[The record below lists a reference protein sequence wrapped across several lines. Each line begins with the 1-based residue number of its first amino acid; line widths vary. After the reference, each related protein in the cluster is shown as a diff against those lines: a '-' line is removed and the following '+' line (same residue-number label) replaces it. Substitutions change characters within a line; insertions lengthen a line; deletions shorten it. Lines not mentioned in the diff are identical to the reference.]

1 VKPRHVMLKRLRRYF
16 RHKPTDSDPEDSDPY
31 DPMPPKTYA
40 RPDASQITTS
50 RTLYYAQQG
59 RSLIPSAG
67 KPSPSYAGKVRVGPR
82 TTPDSS
88 AAQYWAARAVTA
100 EVLLAERSKHANELR
115 GVIHEEDAKRR
126 DEIVALHGA
135 HEARQRKMEWIVI
148 CCVVVL
154 AVVVLGLLVTHSRTP
169 PRHAGASHFTI
180 PVLSPFT
187 SVVEH
192 ETSAWGARII
202 IPGLM
207 IAATLA
213 WGVFRHW
220 TSQKWLR

>member
-1 VKPRHVMLKRLRRYF
+1 MLKNLRRRF
-16 RHKPTDSDPEDSDPY
+16 RQSPTDSDP
-31 DPMPPKTYA
+31 MPHANTNA
-40 RPDASQITTS
+40 QAATS

-59 RSLIPSAG
+59 PLLIPSAG
-67 KPSPSYAGKVRVGPR
+67 KPFPSYAKSGGAASCPA
-82 TTPDSS
+82 PDSS
-88 AAQYWAARAVTA
+88 AARYWAARAVTA
-100 EVLLAERSKHANELR
+100 EVLLTERSKHAHELR
-115 GVIHEEDAKRR
+115 GVIHKEDAKRR
-126 DEIVALHGA
+126 EEIAVLHGA

-148 CCVVVL
+148 GCIAVL
-154 AVVVLGLLVTHSRTP
+154 AVDVLCLLVTHSSRASPPTP
-169 PRHAGASHFTI
+169 TTSHFTI

-213 WGVFRHW
+213 WGIFRHW
-220 TSQKWLR
+220 ISHKSLSRMAGNPS